1 MTEKEISSG
10 GREPHAAAGRLRAF
24 LALWWTLGGLLIV
37 YSIQTAWHA
46 LAADPNGID
55 VHVAILA
62 SVEAIAGLL
71 FLVPRTMRA
80 GGSCLLAVFAVAIV
94 LHGIKGEFPSQL
106 LLYGVAVSFV
116 MSHGRVPLRAFL
128 GRAEL

>member
-1 MTEKEISSG
+1 MGSTNVI
-10 GREPHAAAGRLRAF
+10 RAF
-24 LALWWTLGGLLIV
+24 IALWWTLGILLIV
-37 YSIQTAWHA
+37 YSVQTAWQAISAGPTGLGVHVVA
-46 LAADPNGID
+46 LASI
-55 VHVAILA
+55 
-62 SVEAIAGLL
+62 ETIAALL